1 MEDIIKFED
10 SKFNISGN
18 KNNGDAKENGI
29 QFNLNIYESDK
40 AIDILKE
47 TITNQQEEIKYLHNR
62 LKN

>member
-1 MEDIIKFED
+1 MYNCFQIH
-10 SKFNISGN
+10 
-18 KNNGDAKENGI
+18 GI